1 MARQQIKLSLV
12 LIAALAVTAFA
23 SQIEPTKEEIR
34 QTLQH
39 MQRLAKEQQAELDAA
54 NTNET
59 NIAAREAN
67 IAAKLTSSQGFL
79 STATSSL
86 IDVQKKIYVL
96 AQHDA
101 NETAAK
107 KHILHKY
114 HILKGI
120 AMAIAAGL
128 AVFVVMRLTSFI
140 PTFIAPY
147 KIYLYAAAGG
157 GAALLVATL
166 L

>member
-1 MARQQIKLSLV
+1 MNR
-12 LIAALAVTAFA
+12 AAIIVILAMAVTSLA
-23 SQIEPTKEEIR
+23 SQVAPTKEEIL
-34 QTLQH
+34 QTIEH
-39 MQRLAKEQQAELDAA
+39 MARLAKEQQVELDAA
-54 NTNET
+54 NVN
-59 NIAAREAN
+59 EAN
-67 IAAKLTSSQGFL
+67 IAAKLTATQGFL
-79 STATSSL
+79 GVATSSL
-86 IDVQKKIYVL
+86 VKVQGQINDL

-120 AMAIAAGL
+120 ACAIAAAV
-128 AVFVVMRLTSFI
+128 AVFIVMRLTSFI
-140 PTFIAPY
+140 PVFIAPY